1 MVSSDRFTLLIDVN
15 TSKAKSELVEF
26 KEAIDRLGADW
37 QQTKQ
42 TIEREAQGILRTI
55 SSMIDLAQNVIE
67 QMGFIL
73 TPFQDYLVGLIDI
86 TITTLLQMAVAASST
101 VIGAPLGVTI
111 AAAAGVFSVVAHASA
126 AQGLSEARAD
136 IEDIQSTL
144 ASVSNVIFN
153 IKQLGG

>member
-1 MVSSDRFTLLIDVN
+1 MSSERFTLFIDAN
-15 TSKAKSELVEF
+15 FAKAKAEAQEF
-26 KEAIDRLGADW
+26 REAIDELGEDW
-37 QQTKQ
+37 QKTKQ

-55 SSMIDLAQNVIE
+55 SSMISLAQNVIE

-73 TPFQDYLVGLIDI
+73 DPFGSYLVGLIDI

-111 AAAAGVFSVVAHASA
+111 AAAAGVFSVVAHTAT

-136 IEDIQSTL
+136 IDAIRSNLLSVQDI
-144 ASVSNVIFN
+144 AFN
-153 IKQLGG
+153 IQQLGG